1 MDGLRDFLLI
11 LDPWLIQPFRWLDA
25 PMPAFLLGIFSL
37 SLVCVFLGDLAA
49 LAVLRLN
56 RKVFG
61 GYLKDMVRHHELS
74 ITAAKTGSK
83 ENFKAVNRQAH
94 EAFGKYFF
102 SQAAVF
108 TSSIWPVPFALAWLD
123 IRFQGVL
130 IKLPLMDFEAN
141 YVFFFLPLYI
151 LARIL
156 YSRTIGRIPWYA
168 RMRAAATLDIGEDA
182 AHSAPGTGG
191 GRQGD

>member
-1 MDGLRDFLLI
+1 MNGLRDLLLV

-25 PMPAFLLGIFSL
+25 PMPAFLLGIFAL
-37 SLVCVFLGDLAA
+37 SLVCVFLGDIASLG
-49 LAVLRLN
+49 VLRLN

-61 GYLKDMVRHHELS
+61 GYIKDMVHHHELS

-94 EAFGKYFF
+94 DAFGKYFF

-130 IKLPLMDFEAN
+130 IKLPLVDFEAN

-151 LARIL
+151 LARFL
-156 YSRTIGRIPWYA
+156 YSRTIGRIPWYL
-168 RMRAAATLDIGEDA
+168 RVRAAAILDLGGEA
-182 AHSAPGTGG
+182 GRSASGGEG
-191 GRQGD
+191 GREGD

>member
-1 MDGLRDFLLI
+1 MNGLHDLLLT
-11 LDPWLIQPFRWLDA
+11 LDPWLILPFRWLDA
-25 PMPAFLLGIFSL
+25 PMPAFLLGIFVL
-37 SLVCVFLGDLAA
+37 SLVCVFLGDIVSLG
-49 LAVLRLN
+49 VLRLN

-61 GYLKDMVRHHELS
+61 GYIKDMVHHHELS

-94 EAFGKYFF
+94 DAFGKYFF

-108 TSSIWPVPFALAWLD
+108 TSSIWPVPFALAWMD

-130 IKLPLMDFEAN
+130 IKLPVVDSEVN

-151 LARIL
+151 LARFL
-156 YSRTIGRIPWYA
+156 YSRTIGRIPWYL
-168 RMRAAATLDIGEDA
+168 RVRAAATLDLGGKAERSPAGGE
-182 AHSAPGTGG
+182 G
-191 GRQGD
+191 GRKGD

>member
-1 MDGLRDFLLI
+1 MNGLRDLLLV

-25 PMPAFLLGIFSL
+25 PMPAFLLGLFAL
-37 SLVCVFLGDLAA
+37 SLVCVFLGDIASLG
-49 LAVLRLN
+49 VLRLN

-61 GYLKDMVRHHELS
+61 GYIKDMVHHHELS

-94 EAFGKYFF
+94 DAFGKYFF

-123 IRFQGVL
+123 MRFQGVL
-130 IKLPLMDFEAN
+130 IKLPLVDFEAN

-151 LARIL
+151 LARFL
-156 YSRTIGRIPWYA
+156 YSRTIGRIPWYL
-168 RMRAAATLDIGEDA
+168 RVRAAAILDLGGEA
-182 AHSAPGTGG
+182 GRSASGGEG
-191 GRQGD
+191 GREGD

>member
-1 MDGLRDFLLI
+1 MNGLRDLLLV

-25 PMPAFLLGIFSL
+25 PMPAFLLGLFAL
-37 SLVCVFLGDLAA
+37 SLVCVFLGDIASLG
-49 LAVLRLN
+49 VLRLN

-61 GYLKDMVRHHELS
+61 GYIKDMVHHHELS

-94 EAFGKYFF
+94 DAFGKYFF

-123 IRFQGVL
+123 MRFQGVL
-130 IKLPLMDFEAN
+130 IKLPLVDFEAN

-151 LARIL
+151 LARFL
-156 YSRTIGRIPWYA
+156 YSRTIGRIPWYL
-168 RMRAAATLDIGEDA
+168 RVRAAAILDLGGEA
-182 AHSAPGTGG
+182 GRSASGEG
-191 GRQGD
+191 GREGD